1 LLYSY
6 TSGTT
11 GFPKG
16 VILTQ
21 RGMVDAILFSVS
33 SFGFS
38 RDDLLYNP
46 SASAWITIVMS
57 CFNLAKGMTTVIP
70 DGAFRI
76 DQFLTDVG
84 ATRCDKRDPRTNDD
98 QVDHQRTPFQM
109 L

>member
-1 LLYSY
+1 
-6 TSGTT
+6 
-11 GFPKG
+11 
-16 VILTQ
+16 LTQ

-98 QVDHQRTPFQM
+98 QVDHQRTPFQK